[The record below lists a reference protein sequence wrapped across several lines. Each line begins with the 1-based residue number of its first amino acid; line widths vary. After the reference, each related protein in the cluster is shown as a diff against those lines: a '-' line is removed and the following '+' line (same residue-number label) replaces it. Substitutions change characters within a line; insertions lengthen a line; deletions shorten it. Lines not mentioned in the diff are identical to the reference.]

1 MKNYCRDLEKAFK
14 YHSELILAKDAE
26 IYKLGCEKD
35 NLLTTIR
42 RLESEIK
49 NYEDNPDYRPHELD
63 IISKFRTEN
72 TDLKNRVTV
81 LMEELGNKIGFHGM
95 GNDIKTL
102 DSFPESDFFAAK
114 EKSNLIKAS
123 LGVTGSSIGIGSGN
137 ASSQFMPDGNFLK
150 EHNLGQMLKY
160 KSMLD
165 EKSKVDDDLMQMQ
178 SELNEVGQRNYKLEQ
193 EKNNLREQLDSEE
206 QKIKDKLSSLK
217 GILVN
222 SAAGSEQNMGILEL
236 FGENED

>member
-14 YHSELILAKDAE
+14 YHSELILGKDAE

-42 RLESEIK
+42 RLEGEIK

-63 IISKFRTEN
+63 IITKFRREN

-81 LMEELGNKIGFHGM
+81 LMEELGNKIGFYGM
-95 GNDIKTL
+95 GEDMRTL
-102 DSFPESDFFAAK
+102 ESFPESDFFAAK

-123 LGVTGSSIGIGSGN
+123 LVGGGSGV
-137 ASSQFMPDGNFLK
+137 ADSQFMPDGNFL
-150 EHNLGQMLKY
+150 EEYNLGQMLRF
-160 KSMLD
+160 KSLLD
-165 EKSKVDDDLMQMQ
+165 EKSKADEDLMQLQ
-178 SELNEVGQRNYKLEQ
+178 SELNVVGQMNYKLEQ
-193 EKNNLREQLDSEE
+193 EKSNLREQLDSEE
-206 QKIKDKLSSLK
+206 QKIKDKLSSLRD
-217 GILVN
+217 ILVN
-222 SAAGSEQNMGILEL
+222 SNSGSQQNMGILEL